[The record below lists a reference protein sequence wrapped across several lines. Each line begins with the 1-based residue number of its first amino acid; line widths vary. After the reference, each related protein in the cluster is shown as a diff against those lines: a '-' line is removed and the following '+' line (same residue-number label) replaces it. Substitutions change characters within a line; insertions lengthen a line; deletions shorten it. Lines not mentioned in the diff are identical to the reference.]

1 MFTRFKEI
9 CYDLE
14 MKYAKL
20 KTFTIAEKFPREK
33 FAKSLNKIYYSA
45 TQPMREKGECVNI
58 QDTGPFKCIL
68 QNRLKN
74 LSSQL

>member
-1 MFTRFKEI
+1 MLPLEVGLYLQIAITLDESMFTRFKEI

-14 MKYAKL
+14 MKYAEL

-45 TQPMREKGECVNI
+45 RQQPMLETV
-58 QDTGPFKCIL
+58 L
-68 QNRLKN
+68 
-74 LSSQL
+74 LSSHV